1 VKRLVNWLGLLF
13 IACVSLPAP
22 AAFAGETNT
31 LLWHAK
37 QGQFEA
43 RIAHLE
49 LAEALTNI
57 AEQTRWRVFV
67 EPGLQQTLSAKFGP
81 KPAGEALKMML
92 GSTSFALIPQANG
105 SANLYIF
112 RQNQVAATERI
123 RPKPAGKVVPNEL
136 LIQLKPGVRPETLA
150 AQLGA
155 KITGR
160 IEGLNAHRFRFEDPA
175 AAERARQF
183 LERHDDA
190 ASVDSIFLV
199 ERPQRPEAVNAP
211 ALPAFTLKASPAPE
225 GGSLVVGLVDTA
237 VQPSDALSAWLLPGI
252 GVAGA
257 VQLSDTV
264 PTHGTSMLENLLRA
278 YGQVPAGQQTAPLRV
293 LPVDVYGANS
303 STTTFEVALGIQE
316 ALNAG
321 ASIINLSLG
330 GTGDSQ
336 FLHTLIQQAHSRGVL
351 FVAAAGNSPV
361 TTPTYPAA
369 YPEVL
374 AVTAVDAKGQ
384 LATYANRGQFVDVG
398 APGGSLVHYGGKTYY
413 VAGTSSASAFVSGL
427 AAGLS
432 AQTGKKPQE
441 ISTKLL
447 ELLPVK
453 LVP

>member
-1 VKRLVNWLGLLF
+1 MNRLAPILLTCSLLF
-13 IACVSLPAP
+13 LGG
-22 AAFAGETNT
+22 AAAAETDT

-37 QGQFEA
+37 KGEFEA
-43 RIAHLE
+43 RIAKLE
-49 LAEALTNI
+49 LAAALETI
-57 AEQTRWRVFV
+57 AAQTGWRIYV
-67 EPGLQQTLSAKFGP
+67 EPGLRQTVAAKFGP

-92 GSTSFALIPQANG
+92 GTTSFALIPQTNG

-112 RQNQVAATERI
+112 RQNQAAATHRI
-123 RPKPAGKVVPNEL
+123 QPRAAAKTIPNEL
-136 LIQLKPGVRPETLA
+136 LVQLKPGVRPEALA

-160 IEGLNAHRFRFEDPA
+160 IEGLNAYRFRFETPDA
-175 AAERARQF
+175 ADTARQF
-183 LERHDDA
+183 LERNNDA
-190 ASVDSIFLV
+190 ASVDSIFIV

-211 ALPAFTLKASPAPE
+211 ALPAFVLKAAPVAE
-225 GGSLVVGLVDTA
+225 GGSLIVGLVDTA
-237 VQPSDALSAWLLPGI
+237 IQPTDALSGWLLPGI

-264 PTHGTSMLENLLRA
+264 PTHGTSMLETLLRA

-293 LPVDVYGANS
+293 LPVDVYGANT
-303 STTTFEVALGIQE
+303 STSTFEVALGIQE

-336 FLHTLIQQAHSRGVL
+336 FLHGLIQQAHERGVL
-351 FVAAAGNSPV
+351 FVAAAGNTPV

-374 AVTAVDAKGQ
+374 AITATDAKGQ
-384 LATYANRGQFVDVG
+384 IASYANRGDFVDAG

-413 VAGTSSASAFVSGL
+413 ASGTSSASAYVSGL
-427 AAGLS
+427 AAGLT

-441 ISTKLL
+441 IGTKLV
-447 ELLPVK
+447 EILPLK
-453 LVP
+453 PAAQP